1 MARTPEGKVKDL
13 CVALLKESGAYYFFP
28 VTSGYGHSGAPDIF
42 ACYLGRFIGIE
53 CKAGA
58 NKPTAL
64 QEAEMRK
71 IEAAGGYTLVIREDT
86 VFLLL
91 DVLEKVR
98 GARGIDSWVA
108 LDTHATLVSVRPK
121 RTLK

>member
-1 MARTPEGKVKDL
+1 MCRAAQGERRI
-13 CVALLKESGAYYFFP
+13 LLLSGNQRLRP
-28 VTSGYGHSGAPDIF
+28 LRCPDIF